1 MRTEAYE
8 MWEAVQDSAKEN
20 KAQEGSERDLSSNPN
35 SSVASCVPLGM
46 FLQISGHPFPLL
58 HMYNDSH
65 LGCCFKA

>member
-1 MRTEAYE
+1 MKCGRQYRI
-8 MWEAVQDSAKEN
+8 VQRRIKRKRGVKET
-20 KAQEGSERDLSSNPN
+20 LSSNPN